1 MFIRAFSLAAC
12 VLLPASLASA
22 QDFAILSPAA
32 VRALRTQ
39 ADTPQAR
46 ATIREADAALTR
58 SPHPMPRLHT
68 EGTLEHQGIRDQS
81 IEAEKDFNTTED
93 LAFAYRLTGN
103 KRYLAQT
110 AVFFDAWFSTYKVS
124 GNPIDE
130 TKFDPMFLA
139 LDLTRGDLPPA
150 TQLRAVEF
158 FRGMAVNYLDWLDQ
172 NFANDAYNWSSHR
185 VKLAVLG
192 AYESGDPALIDRAAH
207 AYTRQVRQ
215 NIRPDGSVMDFY
227 KRDALHYVVYSLE
240 PLTTAAIAAR
250 AHGHDWF
257 HTAATG
263 SPSIEMAIDWLI
275 PFALGKQTHQ
285 EFVHS
290 PVKFDAQRNQAGEP
304 GYSGLWD
311 PKGSVDLLALAS
323 WLDPKYTPVLEKV
336 ESNTGAKAP
345 AWIVL
350 AMGASN
356 SYGHPPA

>member
-1 MFIRAFSLAAC
+1 MFIRALSFAACVIIPTSLAA
-12 VLLPASLASA
+12 A
-22 QDFAILSPAA
+22 QDFALLSPAT
-32 VRALRTQ
+32 VHALRAQ

-46 ATIREADAALTR
+46 TILRQADAALAR
-58 SPHPMPRLHT
+58 PPHPMPRLHT
-68 EGTLEHQGIRDQS
+68 EGTLPHQGIRDQS
-81 IEAEKDFNTTED
+81 AEAEKDFDITAD
-93 LAFAYRLTGN
+93 LAFAYRLTGD

-110 AVFFDAWFSTYKVS
+110 AVYFDAWFTTYKVS

-139 LDLTRGDLPPA
+139 LDLTRGDLPPD
-150 TQLRAVEF
+150 TQHRAVDF

-172 NFANDAYNWSSHR
+172 NFAKDPYNWSSHR

-192 AYESGDPALIDRAAH
+192 AYDSGDPALIDRAAR
-207 AYTRQVRQ
+207 AFTRHVRQ

-257 HTAATG
+257 HTAAFG
-263 SPSIEMAIDWLI
+263 SPSIQMGIDWLI
-275 PFALGKQTHQ
+275 PYALGKEKHE

-290 PVKFDAQRNQAGEP
+290 PVKFDAERNQAGEP
-304 GYSGLWD
+304 GYSGQWD
-311 PKGSVDLLALAS
+311 PKGSAGLMALAS

-336 ESNTGAKAP
+336 EANTGAKIP
-345 AWIVL
+345 TWIVL
-350 AMGASN
+350 AQAASTATA
-356 SYGHPPA
+356 SLAH